1 MKTEPKTFP
10 FYAKPNQ
17 SRLIENHVFL
27 TKIWLF
33 QKKNFRAFLIL
44 QPRDILS
51 GYETTSLVS
60 TYVREFNTMKQ
71 FLILILSISELL

>member
-1 MKTEPKTFP
+1 MAFSK
-10 FYAKPNQ
+10 
-17 SRLIENHVFL
+17 
-27 TKIWLF
+27 
-33 QKKNFRAFLIL
+33 KKNFRAFLIL

-60 TYVREFNTMKQ
+60 TYVCEFNTMKQ